1 MDGSIFLDSRV
12 CINSRGLMLA
22 FSAHC
27 CSHFTYSTK
36 MNLSVTVKR
45 ENRGNAGN
53 GFKYFINDQV
63 TVRGSAQQQ

>member
-1 MDGSIFLDSRV
+1 
-12 CINSRGLMLA
+12 MLA

-36 MNLSVTVKR
+36 MNLSVIVKR